1 MTLFTFNEGIATV
14 SILHLNQIKSHFK
27 QKFTDLIDLSD
38 YNNKSETDKENVFLS
53 RSLAAFSLV
62 ILNNLSYEDAA
73 KSITDGNQDNG
84 IDAIYFDKNTK
95 IFFLVQSKW
104 NNQGNKT
111 IDQGSIL
118 KFINGFKKL
127 INNEC
132 NEFNHKFQTKISD
145 IEAALEDSQ
154 TKFSLVITYSGQH
167 DLGGEPQNN
176 LNKFL
181 EEMNDPSDIVSSTIL
196 KQLDIHNA
204 VSKGLNCPINE
215 DVMLYD
221 WGQVKEPYHSF
232 YGQVSAQDI
241 SKWYISYRNRLFS
254 SNIRVFLGNK
264 NVNEGIIDTLKNNP
278 ENFWYYN
285 NGITALCSCIQKKPL
300 GGNGRTTGIFECKDL
315 KIVNGAQ
322 TVGSI
327 YSTYQNSPEKLE
339 DAKVSIRLIS
349 LENCSEEFATNVTRY
364 NNTQNQIDSRD
375 FVALDPEQE
384 RIKNELK
391 LEDINYVYKS
401 GEVVPDPNKGFD
413 LVEATISLACK
424 DTDVTTTV
432 RAKDKIGTLWEDI
445 EKPPYKNLF
454 NSSISGLNIWRL
466 VRIMR
471 IVEQKLSSLKKCS
484 TGRKKLFA
492 THANKLILHLV
503 YKELDQNIF
512 DPSQQLSTDDTNRI
526 KCITEKFLEDIV
538 NRANDLYP
546 DSYPANI
553 CRTSNKCKEI
563 IGQLNL
569 KI

>member
-1 MTLFTFNEGIATV
+1 M
-14 SILHLNQIKSHFK
+14 SIIHLNQIKSYLK
-27 QKFTDLIDLSD
+27 KNFTNLIDLSD
-38 YNNKSETDKENVFLS
+38 YDNKSETDRENVFLS

-62 ILNNLSYEDAA
+62 ILNNLSYEDAG
-73 KSITDGNQDNG
+73 KSITDGNKDNG
-84 IDAIYFDKNTK
+84 IDAIYFDKKTRTLFV
-95 IFFLVQSKW
+95 IQSKW
-104 NNQGNKT
+104 NNKGNKT
-111 IDQGSIL
+111 IDQAGIL

-127 INNEC
+127 INNEYSG
-132 NEFNHKFQTKISD
+132 FNNKFKTKISD
-145 IEAALEDSQ
+145 IETALEDSQ
-154 TKFSLVITYSGQH
+154 TKFSLVIIYSGL
-167 DLGGEPQNN
+167 DNLATEPQND
-176 LNKFL
+176 LHRLL
-181 EEMNDPSDIVSSTIL
+181 EEMNDPSDIVDLTIL

-204 VSKGLNCPINE
+204 VSQGLNCPINE

-241 SKWYISYRNRLFS
+241 SKWYSSYRNRLFS

-264 NVNEGIIDTLKNNP
+264 NVNEGIIETLKNNP
-278 ENFWYYN
+278 ESFWYYN
-285 NGITALCSCIQKKPL
+285 NGITALCSSIQKKPL
-300 GGNGRTTGIFECKDL
+300 GGNSRNTGIFECKDL

-327 YSTYQNSPEKLE
+327 SSAYQNYPEKLE
-339 DAKVSIRLIS
+339 EAKVSIRLIS

-401 GEVVPDPNKGFD
+401 GEVVADLNKGFD

-445 EKPPYKNLF
+445 EKTPYKNLF

-466 VRIMR
+466 VQIMR
-471 IVEQKLSSLKKCS
+471 IVEQKLSYLKKCS

-503 YKELDQNIF
+503 YKQLDQNIF
-512 DPSQQLSTDDTNRI
+512 NPLEQLNKENINHIEYISEN
-526 KCITEKFLEDIV
+526 FLEQIV
-538 NRANDLYP
+538 NQANNLYP

-553 CRTSNKCKEI
+553 CRTLNKCKEI
-563 IGQLNL
+563 IGQLNS
-569 KI
+569 II